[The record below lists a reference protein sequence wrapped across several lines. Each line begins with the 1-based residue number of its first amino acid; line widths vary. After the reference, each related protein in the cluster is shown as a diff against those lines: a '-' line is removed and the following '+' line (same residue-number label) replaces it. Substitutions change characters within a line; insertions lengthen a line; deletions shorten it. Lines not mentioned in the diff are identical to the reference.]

1 MTIAF
6 ENQASEPIRLDL
18 HGAFIRRSDW
28 SGVRFVEANLARADA
43 TGVDFRNADF
53 LNANLDGT
61 ILIGANLIG
70 ARNLTDD
77 QLSRAVLDETTLL
90 PDYIDRAKLLID
102 GAA

>member
-1 MTIAF
+1 MTAAF
-6 ENQASEPIRLDL
+6 ESHGSEPIRLDL

-28 SGVRFVEANLARADA
+28 SGVRFVEANLACADA

-70 ARNLTDD
+70 ATNLTAD

-90 PDYIDRAKLLID
+90 PDYIDRAKLPTD